1 MKALLKII
9 SFAVLVCHF
18 ASAQSA
24 GEKKKT
30 LTMTKALKLGVE
42 DLTQYTD
49 QSEAGQDNAAH
60 LYATARRIETE
71 YALAQRDIRL
81 VTELVSWRTVLIKCR
96 DGSCNAASIVNGGGT
111 MYSHAANRNGAALE
125 DYLADLAK
133 RLPLSKGKG
142 DPMAEKEINENIA
155 FLKKLKSYNSG
166 DAESDK
172 SATAALAAKVMEL
185 EEAWADLKAM
195 IQEVSADEA
204 RKIVAMASD
213 SMNWLKE
220 DGGR

>member
-1 MKALLKII
+1 MNTWLKII
-9 SFAVLVCHF
+9 SSAVLVCHF

-24 GEKKKT
+24 DEKKKT

-42 DLTQYTD
+42 DLTQYTG
-49 QSEAGQDNAAH
+49 QSEAGQDNAAQ

-71 YALAQRDIRL
+71 YALAQRDLRL
-81 VTELVSWRTVLIKCR
+81 VTELGHWRTVLTKCR
-96 DGSCNAASIVNGGGT
+96 NGSCHAASIVNGGGT

-125 DYLADLAK
+125 DFLAGLAK
-133 RLPLSKGKG
+133 RLPLRKGQG
-142 DPMAEKEINENIA
+142 DPMAEKEINDNIT
-155 FLKKLKSYNSG
+155 FLKKLKPFNSG
-166 DAESDK
+166 DAEPDR

-185 EEAWADLKAM
+185 EEIWTDLKAM
-195 IQEVSADEA
+195 IQDVSADDA
-204 RKIVAMASD
+204 RKIVTIASD